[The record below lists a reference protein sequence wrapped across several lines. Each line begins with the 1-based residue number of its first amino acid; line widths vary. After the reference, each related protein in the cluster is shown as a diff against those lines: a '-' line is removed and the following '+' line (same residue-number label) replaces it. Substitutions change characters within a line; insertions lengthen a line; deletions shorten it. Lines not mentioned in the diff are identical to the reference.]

1 MEQPTSAFP
10 VNSAILVFEQGTPE
24 LTRVLRADDLVYVL
38 NAELEDLRKIAKYGV
53 DNSQFCDFREL
64 LANGISAE
72 TIRSVAHEIRSGLFK
87 ALAERNLD
95 LDSL

>member
-24 LTRVLRADDLVYVL
+24 LTRVLRVDDIVGLL
-38 NAELEDLRKIAKYGV
+38 HDEIEDLRKITKYGV
-53 DNSQFCDFREL
+53 DNSQFCDFSEL
-64 LANGISAE
+64 LDNGISRE
-72 TIRSVAHEIRSGLFK
+72 TIQSVAHVIRSGFFK
-87 ALAERNLD
+87 ALSDRNLD